1 MNVVMN
7 CLKLYRNAL
16 LYFCDEKSN
25 KEKYSSKLIKLF
37 PIEVYNY
44 KSEGWFVWIIVFSSQ
59 NIGQFDSSAF
69 LKYYSDIVKN
79 Q

>member
-1 MNVVMN
+1 MKVVMN
-7 CLKLYRNAL
+7 CLKVYRNTL
-16 LYFCDEKSN
+16 LHFCDEKSN

-37 PIEVYNY
+37 QIEVYNY

-69 LKYYSDIVKN
+69 LKYYSEIVKK